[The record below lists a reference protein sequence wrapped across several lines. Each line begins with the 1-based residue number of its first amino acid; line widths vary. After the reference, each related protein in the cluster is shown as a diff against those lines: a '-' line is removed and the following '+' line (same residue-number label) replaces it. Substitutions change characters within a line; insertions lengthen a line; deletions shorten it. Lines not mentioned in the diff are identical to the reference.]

1 MIRAL
6 GDDRPEVPPSAFVHP
21 AAEVIGRVRLGENA
35 SVWPGAVL
43 RGDIDPIV
51 IGDNSNIQDNAV
63 VHTDHGVPTVVG
75 RGVTVGHAAVLHS
88 CTVEDDALIG
98 IGAIVLARAVVRRG
112 ALVGAGAL
120 VPPGAEIPAGA
131 LALGS
136 PARVVRPLTDA
147 ERAGLRDNAE
157 NYLTYAARHRTAA
170 QKD

>member
-6 GDDRPEVPPSAFVHP
+6 GDDRPEVPSSAFVHP

-98 IGAIVLARAVVRRG
+98 IGAIVLGRAVIRRG

-120 VPPGAEIPAGA
+120 VPPGAEIPAGV
-131 LALGS
+131 LAVGS

-147 ERAGLRDNAE
+147 ERAGLRENAR
-157 NYLTYAARHRTAA
+157 NYLTYAARHRTVA